1 MFVYY
6 KKDVKGEHA
15 RGIIRRLQRSQIFI
29 LLVNKCFVFFEN
41 DEHKI
46 WQSCQTFPFCDRTV
60 CTSKILDIWIEL
72 TVYLRKKYLYVHP
85 YLFTTLSRWVVALGP
100 LLSYEVGAVTVALL
114 ENTFIHILSE
124 FYRWKFLS
132 SLIFKRFF
140 CLVVFLVVGFF

>member
-1 MFVYY
+1 MHFLIFFSRGRHICLAFLCMFVYY

-72 TVYLRKKYLYVHP
+72 TVYLRKKIPLCAS
-85 YLFTTLSRWVVALGP
+85 LSIYNSLQMGCGSGPFAQLWSWSCYCCLTWKYIHSHSQWVL
-100 LLSYEVGAVTVALL
+100 
-114 ENTFIHILSE
+114 
-124 FYRWKFLS
+124 
-132 SLIFKRFF
+132 
-140 CLVVFLVVGFF
+140 